1 MVQFNL
7 NRFGK
12 LAKWTLSFDKSYYVK
27 AFLQMLTVA
36 ALLFVLFTTRFFTF
50 NTDLVNLLF
59 GPCTLIYVGVLAVHL
74 MVSPAMMFY
83 SFRNK
88 RDDQTYMMLPAS
100 NFEKYLARYASSLL
114 MLFLYLG
121 ALLAGDLIQYLV
133 NLLLGAK
140 NHLFV
145 LAFMIDKLPQVDIL
159 DHVSLRHVVSMLVA
173 FFWMQSFYALGATF
187 FRSHKYAWI
196 FTTLVIIVGMMC
208 ISWGML
214 IFYPTD
220 QIVTDETPI
229 RTVLLTNIINLIWAC
244 VNYWLS
250 FRCFRR
256 SQVIDKYV
264 NI

>member
-1 MVQFNL
+1 
-7 NRFGK
+7 
-12 LAKWTLSFDKSYYVK
+12 
-27 AFLQMLTVA
+27 
-36 ALLFVLFTTRFFTF
+36 
-50 NTDLVNLLF
+50 
-59 GPCTLIYVGVLAVHL
+59 
-74 MVSPAMMFY
+74 
-83 SFRNK
+83 
-88 RDDQTYMMLPAS
+88 
-100 NFEKYLARYASSLL
+100 
-114 MLFLYLG
+114 
-121 ALLAGDLIQYLV
+121 
-133 NLLLGAK
+133 
-140 NHLFV
+140 
-145 LAFMIDKLPQVDIL
+145 
-159 DHVSLRHVVSMLVA
+159 MLVA